1 MQGYS
6 DTTRV
11 ELHRKEEERANPTK
25 WSNTL
30 TQFVGYEA
38 PGNQQLENKKK
49 TQFKKNVNAV
59 NGSQQ
64 REKLCDKY
72 WNT

>member
-49 TQFKKNVNAV
+49 NSV
-59 NGSQQ
+59 
-64 REKLCDKY
+64 
-72 WNT
+72 